1 MKLNYI
7 LENKVEAEKF
17 INLLIV
23 GALSALEKGAISVDE
38 AGGFIFKPYVA
49 NVLKKADYSSKLADL
64 IMQGCELDDVESLR
78 PELLAEQVAE
88 LKENA
93 LSVLKSF
100 PERGY
105 DIDKYIVI
113 F

>member
-7 LENKVEAEKF
+7 LENKAEAEKF
-17 INLLIV
+17 INILIV

-49 NVLKKADYSSKLADL
+49 NVLKKAGYSSELADL
-64 IMQGCELDDVESLR
+64 IMQGCELEDVESLR
-78 PELLAEQVAE
+78 PELLAEQVTE

-93 LSVLKSF
+93 LSVLKSL
-100 PERGY
+100 PASGY
-105 DIDKYIVI
+105 DVEKDIVI
-113 F
+113 S